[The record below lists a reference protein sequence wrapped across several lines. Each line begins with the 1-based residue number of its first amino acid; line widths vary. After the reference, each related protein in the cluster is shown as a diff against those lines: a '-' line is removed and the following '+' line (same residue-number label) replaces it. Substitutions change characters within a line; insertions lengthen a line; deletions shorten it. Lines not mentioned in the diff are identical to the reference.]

1 MIKHRNEKGELH
13 RLDGPAV
20 ENDNGEFVW
29 YKDGKIHR
37 EQGPAVRV
45 ILTDGTV
52 VEQYWAE
59 GMEIA

>member
-20 ENDNGEFVW
+20 ENDKGEFVW
-29 YKDGKIHR
+29 YRNGKIHR
-37 EQGPAVRV
+37 DDGAAVRV

-52 VEQYWAE
+52 VEQYWRE
-59 GMEIA
+59 GKEIA